1 MTLYLIITS
10 IISRDNAYHLGTTTY
25 YYYYYYRNYDFLVSR
40 APYWILQFFWPNHQ
54 KLIDKSIFCK
64 IESTCLSNSL
74 VFITA
79 LNSII
84 GYGCLNEWC
93 QIKYAIQIIWNSY
106 DSFVCFLSP
115 EKLANNTQIVYC
127 IKYSNNDCIIGR
139 DIWENGGNFS
149 LIGEVTLGF
158 RWGFYIPY
166 DTK

>member
-1 MTLYLIITS
+1 MPIIWVLQLII
-10 IISRDNAYHLGTTTY
+10 IIIIIVITTFW
-25 YYYYYYRNYDFLVSR
+25 FLVR
-40 APYWILQFFWPNHQ
+40 
-54 KLIDKSIFCK
+54 LIGSSSSFDQTTKSWLINP
-64 IESTCLSNSL
+64 ESTCLSNSL